1 MKISY
6 RTHPALEY
14 LKDGKFELK
23 ISEYDLDSSEKVAPF
38 TNLFYCH
45 KIWYNK
51 EIFLVSN
58 AFFEATVRSLP
69 KLSKIYNELQDKPES
84 FHISGTYIIKNQVF
98 CIDYNSWEW
107 SKFDDLSLF
116 VFRKNGELNIQYT
129 KGKEDDQPK
138 RYCWTSNIEK
148 TFFSKFNTTEICCNA
163 FLIVLFI
170 WLFKK
175 YAQVETKYLPPNKRV
190 KDINCK
196 YVNDTSLGITHLDSR
211 WFTNLVKSDA
221 FKVRGHFRLQP
232 KKKDG
237 EWTKELIWITDFE
250 KKGYTSKARKL
261 SLEGTSQPTTDN
273 R

>member
-14 LKDGKFELK
+14 LKKGNIEAMK
-23 ISEYDLDSSEKVAPF
+23 IQKVDLPF
-38 TNLFYCH
+38 FIKEGDFFINIFNTTIPDFS
-45 KIWYNK
+45 K
-51 EIFLVSN
+51 EITYVSIP
-58 AFFEATVRSLP
+58 FFEAVERSSNKFIGL
-69 KLSKIYNELQDKPES
+69 LMDFDLN
-84 FHISGTYIIKNQVF
+84 GTYILGQFIFFSKLVYIKN
-98 CIDYNSWEW
+98 I
-107 SKFDDLSLF
+107 SKTFALCF
-116 VFRKNGELNIQYT
+116 VFRKDGVPVSLYYQNPLNDSLFFWHSEAINFQFTKEGEYEACRMGLNT
-129 KGKEDDQPK
+129 LGL
-138 RYCWTSNIEK
+138 IE
-148 TFFSKFNTTEICCNA
+148 N
-163 FLIVLFI
+163 
-170 WLFKK
+170 FKK
-175 YAQVETKYLPPNKRV
+175 YAEVETKYLSPNKRV

>member
-6 RTHPALEY
+6 RTHPALEL
-14 LKDGKFELK
+14 LKGNDTSILKFHPEDK
-23 ISEYDLDSSEKVAPF
+23 ITIHQDIVDLAPV
-38 TNLFYCH
+38 LFNQH
-45 KIWYNK
+45 KTSFNK
-51 EIFLVSN
+51 EIFFVSES
-58 AFFEATVRSLP
+58 FERAMNKSAP
-69 KLSKIYNELQDKPES
+69 KLKIIFDELLDNGEEEICIQCS
-84 FHISGTYIIKNQVF
+84 FIIKSMIG
-98 CIDYNSWEW
+98 CIHFEKHKNDDVPKCTYFA
-107 SKFDDLSLF
+107 FDKWGVLMQFLYRPSDRSYFWLSRFIRDGMALNGNNDTLVLEVENFLVYLF
-116 VFRKNGELNIQYT
+116 
-129 KGKEDDQPK
+129 
-138 RYCWTSNIEK
+138 
-148 TFFSKFNTTEICCNA
+148 
-163 FLIVLFI
+163 
-170 WLFKK
+170 LFKK

-261 SLEGTSQPTTDN
+261 STIDN
-273 R
+273 TQQL